1 MYLAAYMYLYAD
13 AALCLWSLHV
23 NYYRLEKQV
32 RDVVHKAFWDKLRE
46 ELNQE
51 PPVFSQAMS
60 LIEEVK
66 EVIIA
71 DPVVSKLYMSF
82 ARVSMNI
89 QIMLLFLY
97 KLIFN
102 SLGIDPS
109 TFFFNFWH
117 GPGSENPF
125 VLVSSISTVMY

>member
-1 MYLAAYMYLYAD
+1 MFVITSCQYY
-13 AALCLWSLHV
+13 
-23 NYYRLEKQV
+23 YYRLEKQV

-71 DPVVSKLYMSF
+71 DPVVSKPYMSF

-97 KLIFN
+97 KLILN

-109 TFFFNFWH
+109 TFFSNF
-117 GPGSENPF
+117 
-125 VLVSSISTVMY
+125 